1 MKKIFEFQT
10 NNYIHAD
17 GIIGKQTFA
26 MFMEVFEMTEIQ
38 CAHFLGQLHHET
50 GGFKRDTESM
60 DYSVSGLKSTFFY
73 YKNRP
78 KEAQED
84 GRTWYKKADQET
96 IANKVY
102 WDKNRSDVYRLG
114 NVEWGDGWAYRG
126 RGSVQL
132 TGLWNYQEFADWLEN
147 QTIINNTE
155 LVATKYYWQSALWY
169 FEKRNVWQ
177 KMKDVSIKSVE
188 SVTRAIN
195 GGLNG
200 FDDRVLYTKK
210 YAKIG
215 GI

>member
-1 MKKIFEFQT
+1 
-10 NNYIHAD
+10 
-17 GIIGKQTFA
+17 
-26 MFMEVFEMTEIQ
+26 
-38 CAHFLGQLHHET
+38 
-50 GGFKRDTESM
+50 FKRDTESM
-60 DYSVSGLKSTFFY
+60 DYSVSGLKSTFSY

-102 WDKNRSDVYRLG
+102 WDKNRSKVYKLC
-114 NVEWGDGWAYRG
+114 NAEWGDGWSYRG

-147 QTIINNTE
+147 QSIINNPE

-169 FEKRNVWQ
+169 FEKRNVWS
-177 KMKDVSIKSVE
+177 KMKGVSIKDIE
-188 SVTRAIN
+188 AVTKAIN

-200 FDDRVLYTKK
+200 FDD
-210 YAKIG
+210 
-215 GI
+215 